1 MVLCLTLRLLMSCVS
16 RTPTC
21 IMFHVFQEQLLTHN
35 QVACICGGFLQ
46 LDSQAP
52 PHTLSLP
59 NFKEKVGENGM
70 KRSQGL
76 RY

>member
-16 RTPTC
+16 RTC
-21 IMFHVFQEQLLTHN
+21 IMFLTEQLLTHN

-52 PHTLSLP
+52 PQALSLP

-70 KRSQGL
+70 KDL
-76 RY
+76 KA

>member
-1 MVLCLTLRLLMSCVS
+1 MFLT
-16 RTPTC
+16 
-21 IMFHVFQEQLLTHN
+21 EQLLTHN

-52 PHTLSLP
+52 PQALSLP

-70 KRSQGL
+70 KDLKAWDMDRSLNNYHWRPNWLSIGRL
-76 RY
+76 IFF